1 MDSLPNE
8 INIQI
13 MEFVYKCRKE
23 TQYVFN
29 KESLD
34 IFKCITTKCENVKLL
49 GKQLCQSCDKKSIW
63 HARMIMNNL
72 LPG

>member
-23 TQYVFN
+23 TRYVFN

-34 IFKCITTKCENVKLL
+34 IFKCITSKCENVKLL

-63 HARMIMNNL
+63 HVRMIMNNL